1 MPLVYMNSWASLAVR
16 AGALAV
22 FGIAVLS
29 GSARAA
35 LAATALLLA
44 ASAAHPLSLS
54 LRLGGSA
61 AGVLSLAEGMA
72 AIALAAMLAL
82 AAGRDAGVAAHA
94 AALAAPL
101 AIGLALLALVSGG
114 LQRDRLRT
122 AGSGRR
128 PLLPLAIGLGSA
140 GAALLVA
147 LQAQAIG
154 AEGRT
159 VPALAVA
166 AFALAAWI
174 THCALRLRRARRAA
188 MRARQ
193 RDWALV
199 RPARRSAAAPATP
212 PRSPMAAAR
221 RLHPAAQ
228 WS

>member
-22 FGIAVLS
+22 FGLAVLS

-61 AGVLSLAEGMA
+61 AGVLSLAEGMVA
-72 AIALAAMLAL
+72 FALASMLAL

-94 AALAAPL
+94 AAPAAPL

-114 LQRDRLRT
+114 LQRERVRT
-122 AGSGRR
+122 ADGGRG
-128 PLLPLAIGLGSA
+128 PLLPVAIGLGSA
-140 GAALLVA
+140 GVALLVA

-174 THCALRLRRARRAA
+174 THCALRLRRARRTSMHAL
-188 MRARQ
+188 Q
-193 RDWALV
+193 RDWVLV
-199 RPARRSAAAPATP
+199 RLTRRSAAAPAPRDPTP
-212 PRSPMAAAR
+212 AAR

>member
-1 MPLVYMNSWASLAVR
+1 MLKSDQTIEDVHFTRGEAPWELFGRKAIARVLSDLGAVGARPIACLCSLALPDDVDEEAAR
-16 AGALAV
+16 
-22 FGIAVLS
+22 AVL
-29 GSARAA
+29 R
-35 LAATALLLA
+35 
-44 ASAAHPLSLS
+44 
-54 LRLGGSA
+54 
-61 AGVLSLAEGMA
+61 GVLSLAEGMA
-72 AIALAAMLAL
+72 AFALAGMLAL
-82 AAGRDAGVAAHA
+82 TAGRDAGVAAHA

-101 AIGLALLALVSGG
+101 AIGLA
-114 LQRDRLRT
+114 
-122 AGSGRR
+122 
-128 PLLPLAIGLGSA
+128 SA

-166 AFALAAWI
+166 AFALAAWV

-199 RPARRSAAAPATP
+199 RPTRRRAAAPTTAPWGPT
-212 PRSPMAAAR
+212 AAAR
-221 RLHPAAQ
+221 RLRPAAQ

>member
-1 MPLVYMNSWASLAVR
+1 MQVESHVPR
-16 AGALAV
+16 RG
-22 FGIAVLS
+22 F
-29 GSARAA
+29 
-35 LAATALLLA
+35 LAA
-44 ASAAHPLSLS
+44 
-54 LRLGGSA
+54 
-61 AGVLSLAEGMA
+61 AG
-72 AIALAAMLAL
+72 
-82 AAGRDAGVAAHA
+82 

-101 AIGLALLALVSGG
+101 AIGLA
-114 LQRDRLRT
+114 
-122 AGSGRR
+122 
-128 PLLPLAIGLGSA
+128 SA

-166 AFALAAWI
+166 AFALAAWV

-199 RPARRSAAAPATP
+199 RPTRRRAAAPTTAPWGPT
-212 PRSPMAAAR
+212 AAAR
-221 RLHPAAQ
+221 RLRPAAQ